1 MAEIIQRDGTWAF
14 DGTTVR
20 ITPGLHRSVPLFR
33 QTYGEIT
40 VPLEAVAGVVYEPER
55 KRGRLRLRLREGAD
69 PLLQATGGRLPD
81 PADPYRLAVETDR
94 AGVAEYMAE
103 EIRRALLLDQ
113 IPKEPTG
120 AYLLAGPPVPVSV
133 RSSDGTVSFDGTRIR
148 IDWADTSDRV
158 KRATGP
164 RIIDVRDLV
173 QVEWL
178 PNSGYEDG
186 YLRFVTRE
194 AVLAKPP
201 PEKDPYALDLW
212 GSVRRDLL
220 TALVA
225 TAVTA
230 RLPHPSIG
238 RDAGR
243 DTGRDAWRDS
253 GRDAWRDSG
262 RDAGGDSGGD
272 EIVRA
277 GNRRAPPPAQAQAQG
292 QSQARARAR
301 AEAEGPAQASP
312 AAAASAEASAS
323 AAAAAAAAAAAE
335 AKALRRG
342 LPGAGARH
350 LGDGHHDVLLR
361 RLRELG
367 ELHRDGVLTDEEF
380 AMTKAVVLRGFE
392 E

>member
-33 QTYGEIT
+33 QTYGEIA
-40 VPLEAVAGVVYEPER
+40 VPLEAVASIVFEPER
-55 KRGRLRLRLREGAD
+55 KRGRLRMRLREGAD

-81 PADPYRLAVETDR
+81 PADPYRLTVDIDR
-94 AGVAEYMAE
+94 AGAAEYVAE

-113 IPKEPTG
+113 IPKEPTK
-120 AYLLAGPPVPVSV
+120 AYLLPGPPVPVSV
-133 RSSDGTVSFDGTRIR
+133 RSSDGTVSFDGVQVR
-148 IDWADTSDRV
+148 IDWSDTSERV

-164 RIIDVRDLV
+164 RIINVGDLV

-186 YLRFVTRE
+186 FLRFVTRE
-194 AVLAKPP
+194 TVFSKLP

-212 GSVRRDLL
+212 GSARRDLL

-230 RLPHPSIG
+230 RLPHPSTHPG
-238 RDAGR
+238 VTEPTDRPQLA
-243 DTGRDAWRDS
+243 AS
-253 GRDAWRDSG
+253 
-262 RDAGGDSGGD
+262 
-272 EIVRA
+272 V
-277 GNRRAPPPAQAQAQG
+277 PPPA
-292 QSQARARAR
+292 
-301 AEAEGPAQASP
+301 
-312 AAAASAEASAS
+312 
-323 AAAAAAAAAAAE
+323 
-335 AKALRRG
+335 
-342 LPGAGARH
+342 
-350 LGDGHHDVLLR
+350 DHHDVLLR

-380 AMTKAVVLRGFE
+380 AMTKAVVLRSF
-392 E
+392 

>member
-33 QTYGEIT
+33 QTYGEIV

-81 PADPYRLAVETDR
+81 AADPYRLIVDIDR
-94 AGVAEYMAE
+94 SGVAEYVAE
-103 EIRRALLLDQ
+103 EIRHGLLLDQ
-113 IPKEPTG
+113 IPKEPTK
-120 AYLLAGPPVPVSV
+120 AYLLPGPPVPVSV
-133 RSSDGTVSFDGTRIR
+133 RSSDGTVSFDGAQVR
-148 IDWADTSDRV
+148 IDWADTSERV

-164 RIIDVRDLV
+164 RIVAVGDLV

-186 YLRFVTRE
+186 FMRFVTRE
-194 AVLAKPP
+194 TVFSKLP

-212 GSVRRDLL
+212 GSTRRDLL

-230 RLPHPSIG
+230 RLPHPSAREHEG
-238 RDAGR
+238 DNGEFAGR
-243 DTGRDAWRDS
+243 P
-253 GRDAWRDSG
+253 
-262 RDAGGDSGGD
+262 
-272 EIVRA
+272 
-277 GNRRAPPPAQAQAQG
+277 RRAAVVPPPA
-292 QSQARARAR
+292 
-301 AEAEGPAQASP
+301 
-312 AAAASAEASAS
+312 
-323 AAAAAAAAAAAE
+323 
-335 AKALRRG
+335 
-342 LPGAGARH
+342 
-350 LGDGHHDVLLR
+350 DHHDVLLR

-367 ELHRDGVLTDEEF
+367 ELHREGVLTDEEF
-380 AMTKAVVLRGFE
+380 TMTKAAVLRGFR
-392 E
+392 